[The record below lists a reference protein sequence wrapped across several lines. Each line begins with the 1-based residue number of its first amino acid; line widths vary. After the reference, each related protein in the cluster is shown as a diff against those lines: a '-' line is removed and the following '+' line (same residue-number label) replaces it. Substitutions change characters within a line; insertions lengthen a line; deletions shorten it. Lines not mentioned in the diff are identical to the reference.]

1 MYKNYILVGISLI
14 FLLMILYSPQLLSN
28 KSLMIY
34 SQQPENNPS
43 IVSNQIQNI
52 TWKTYSNSKFGFSV
66 EYPSSWVIKEKTNRF
81 EPGLD
86 LEIKFNGDPSNSS
99 YGKFTFNGGKPTL
112 IDDIA
117 TVTELGKKQS
127 IDNNFYGN
135 NEPHLVE
142 DVNISKYVIDG
153 EKSGSFTYS
162 TSTIGSDSAL
172 LGAEIVDTIH
182 NGNLYIFQYVANAN
196 HFDNIQ
202 NAAIR
207 THMFNSIEWLR

>member
-14 FLLMILYSPQLLSN
+14 LLLMIWYSPQLLSN
-28 KSLMIY
+28 KSLTIY

-52 TWKTYSNSKFGFSV
+52 TWKTYSNSKFGFSI
-66 EYPSSWVIKEKTNRF
+66 EYPLSWVIKEKTNRF

-86 LEIKFNGDPSNSS
+86 LEIKFSGDPSNSS

-127 IDNNFYGN
+127 LDNNFYVN
-135 NEPHLVE
+135 YEPHLVE

-162 TSTIGSDSAL
+162 TSTIGSDYAS
-172 LGAEIVDTIH
+172 LGSEIVDTIH
-182 NGNLYIFQYVANAN
+182 NGDLYIFQYIANAN
-196 HFDNIQ
+196 HFDDIQ
-202 NAAIR
+202 NTAIR
-207 THMFNSIEWLR
+207 THMFNSIKWLR